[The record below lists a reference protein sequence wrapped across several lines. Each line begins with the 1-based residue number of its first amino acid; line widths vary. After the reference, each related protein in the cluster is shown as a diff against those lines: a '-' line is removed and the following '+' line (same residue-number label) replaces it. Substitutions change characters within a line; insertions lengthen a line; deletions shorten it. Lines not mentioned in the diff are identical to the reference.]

1 MSREAVM
8 RSWTGDFEV
17 LADSVGAGV
26 VVVAETDGDPVGGAG
41 VGVLSSPVMMAASL
55 GAGCRDA

>member
-1 MSREAVM
+1 M

-17 LADSVGAGV
+17 LADRVGAGV
-26 VVVAETDGDPVGGAG
+26 VIVAETDGDPVGGAG